1 VAVRS
6 QQPASRRRLPQLGRA
21 VWILL
26 AAALV
31 IRLLYV
37 VATPGYVLVH
47 DAKDYD
53 QHARSIAIG
62 QGYADSVRPGRPTA
76 FRPPGFPVLL
86 AGVYKVAGVERAQ
99 EARRVVPARIVQAV
113 LGTLI
118 VGLVGLLAAQLW
130 DRRVS
135 LVAMA
140 LAAVYLPLILVG
152 GSVMSEP
159 LFAALELGALAAAIA
174 HRRSRHPLRLALLAG
189 VLAGLAILTRAN
201 AGVLLAPLA
210 VALWDGRPRLS
221 RRALA
226 PPVVLVAVAALTVS
240 PWTIR
245 NAMVFHSF
253 IPVSTQAG
261 SALAGTYND
270 AARADRENP
279 ASWRSLKKVPDY
291 RHLYRRLAVTPEPV
305 LESRLR
311 TAALS
316 YARAHPSYV
325 AKVGLW
331 NTLRMLDLAGLRW
344 SRHTAATISVTAGW
358 AVAGVACFW
367 IFAVLALA
375 GAFTPQAR
383 RAPWFFWAVPVLL
396 YLGVVLLVVET
407 PRYRTG
413 IDPFIVTLAALALT
427 RRVRPAS
434 GPRARDTRRAA
445 SPAPC
450 SPPAGSGAP

>member
-1 VAVRS
+1 M
-6 QQPASRRRLPQLGRA
+6 PHLGRA

-53 QHARSIAIG
+53 RHARSIAIG
-62 QGYADSVRPGRPTA
+62 HGYADSVRPSRPTA

-99 EARRVVPARIVQAV
+99 EARRVLPARIVQAV

-135 LVAMA
+135 LVATA

-159 LFAALELGALAAAIA
+159 LFAALLLSALAAALA
-174 HRRSRHPLRLALLAG
+174 HRESGHRFRFALLAG
-189 VLAGLAILTRAN
+189 FLAGLTILTRAN

-210 VALWDGRPRLS
+210 YAVWNATPRLS
-221 RRALA
+221 WRALA
-226 PPVVLVAVAALTVS
+226 PPAALVAMAILTVS

-245 NAMVFHSF
+245 NALELHEFV
-253 IPVSTQAG
+253 PVSTQLG

-270 AARADRENP
+270 QARTDRENP
-279 ASWRSLKKVPDY
+279 ASWRSRHHGLKEY
-291 RHLYRRLAVTPEPV
+291 EP
-305 LESRLR
+305 L
-311 TAALS
+311 
-316 YARAHPSYV
+316 YARARRTNEAVLEKQLRKRAMEYISDHPGYLATV
-325 AKVGLW
+325 AFW
-331 NTLRMLDLAGLRW
+331 TSARMLDLAGMDW
-344 SRHTAATISVTAGW
+344 SRHTASTISVGPDW
-358 AVAGVACFW
+358 ATAGVACFW

-375 GAFTPQAR
+375 GAFTAQAR

-413 IDPFIVTLAALALT
+413 IDPFIVMLAALVLT
-427 RRVRPAS
+427 RRAPRGDGPRPADDAQA
-434 GPRARDTRRAA
+434 ARPMAM
-445 SPAPC
+445 
-450 SPPAGSGAP
+450 